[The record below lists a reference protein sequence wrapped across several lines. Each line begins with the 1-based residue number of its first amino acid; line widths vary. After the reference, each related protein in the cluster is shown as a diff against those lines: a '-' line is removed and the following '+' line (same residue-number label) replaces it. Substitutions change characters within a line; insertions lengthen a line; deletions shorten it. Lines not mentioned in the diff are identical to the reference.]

1 MAPGTDSEGE
11 KEQQGLVVT
20 DSGFIGLGKEFD
32 KSPQIVE
39 AGGDLLARFPYN
51 GILYHGS

>member
-1 MAPGTDSEGE
+1 M
-11 KEQQGLVVT
+11 
-20 DSGFIGLGKEFD
+20 GLGKEFD

-39 AGGDLLARFPYN
+39 AGRYLPDRFPYN